1 MLSFPVQT
9 IDNSSVVPHLLL
21 LEADTPFV
29 DILKQHTTSEDIKLY
44 CIQYMRDETASF
56 TYTRSVLRELDLGA
70 RKEIE
75 RLGGNKGL
83 IAILDRL
90 KLNGGSDEVI

>member
-1 MLSFPVQT
+1 M
-9 IDNSSVVPHLLL
+9 
-21 LEADTPFV
+21 
-29 DILKQHTTSEDIKLY
+29 Y
-44 CIQYMRDETASF
+44 CIKYMRDETASF
-56 TYTRSVLRELDLGA
+56 AYTRSVLRELDLGA

-90 KLNGGSDEVI
+90 KLNGGSEEVI